1 VLLSNRVL
9 PDESTLEQILLEI
22 FEKRGLKQWWDSKKS
37 FEPKSERSLKED
49 RGTRKIRNFKLQALY
64 LLWHKAI
71 TKSRIN
77 PNYPNSKRN
86 LFSHLKL

>member
-1 VLLSNRVL
+1 MN
-9 PDESTLEQILLEI
+9 PGAEFNQQ
-22 FEKRGLKQWWDSKKS
+22 RGKKS
-37 FEPKSERSLKED
+37 FEPKSERSLKEN
-49 RGTRKIRNFKLQALY
+49 RGTGKIRNFKLQALY

>member
-1 VLLSNRVL
+1 MLLSARVF
-9 PDESTLEQILLEI
+9 PDGSTLEQILLEI

-64 LLWHKAI
+64 LLCYKAI
-71 TKSRIN
+71 PTSRIN
-77 PNYPNSKRN
+77 PNSPNSK
-86 LFSHLKL
+86 